1 MPTLLIISPA
11 TVTETPAGE
20 VILDVGFVEGMKL
33 HCQLWPGQVHC
44 LMRRG
49 SGAIPRGMR
58 FSRRQLDF
66 SLIVQDQADGMP
78 DALLDEASLIYCA
91 ADDMRYLDMPDRLRG
106 RLAKLVYTIE
116 RPLSGRLRQAA
127 FDNRRGALSKLRGMQ
142 WALGRERALRRAL
155 AGADGLHCN
164 GPLAADAY
172 ARVNQNVLGYFDNRM
187 RLPMLARGPDQAAR
201 AERLRAG
208 APLSLAWYGPLEP
221 EAGAQDLLVVAQ
233 LLNAAGMEFRL
244 QLFGTGSL
252 EQRLR
257 DGIASMGL
265 QHRMTVTDPP
275 GFDTALVPQLR
286 RNADL
291 FLAPLRLADP
301 VSSYVEAMGCGLPV
315 LGYGNPLWRR
325 VLAQSGGGW
334 QVPARAGALARRI
347 LHLDTGREAIIETSA
362 RALEYARENTFETV
376 FSRRMAH
383 LRRITRLD

>member
-11 TVTETPAGE
+11 PVMETPAGE

-33 HCQLWPGQVHC
+33 HCQLWPGRVHC

-49 SGAIPRGMR
+49 AGAIPRGMR
-58 FSRRQLDF
+58 FSRRQLAF
-66 SLIVQDQADGMP
+66 NLIVQDQADAIP
-78 DALLDEASLIYCA
+78 ESLLDEASLIYCA
-91 ADDMRYLDMPDRLRG
+91 ADDMRYLDMPERLRG
-106 RLAKLVYTIE
+106 RLAQLVYTIE

-127 FDNRRGALSKLRGMQ
+127 FDSRRGALSKLRGMQ
-142 WALGRERALRRAL
+142 WALGREGALRRAL
-155 AGADGLHCN
+155 AGAEGLHCN

-172 ARVNQNVLGYFDNRM
+172 ARVNPNALGYFDNRM
-187 RLPMLARGPDQAAR
+187 RLPMLARGPDLAAR

-221 EAGAQDLLVVAQ
+221 EAGVQDLLAVAQ
-233 LLNAAGMEFRL
+233 ALAAAGMDFRL

-265 QHRMTVTDPP
+265 QDRVAMSDAP

-286 RNADL
+286 RSADL
-291 FLAPLRLADP
+291 FLAPMRLADP

-334 QVPARAGALARRI
+334 QVPARARAMARQI
-347 LHLDTGREAIIETSA
+347 LRLDKQREAIIEASA
-362 RALEYARENTFETV
+362 RALDYARANTFETV

-383 LRRITRLD
+383 LRQIAGLD